1 VSNSRAFA
9 YNPSETA
16 PIGATQYGNLAIQI
30 SGWNPTSGGLKWWN
44 GPDEDLGYVIARS
57 IPAGN
62 HPTPE
67 FNQSQNLTL
76 SSTYKGVDINLSN
89 GDQTASQQFGYQMS
103 VLGNTLVDKN
113 DKVMF
118 SILSTS
124 LEPLTLPQSR
134 FIGVGKTSMNYQGS
148 PYGGY
153 PGNDN
158 KSVGFNAIGEYYF
171 NGGVIATG
179 LPTFSSGDIIDIAIN
194 LNSGNKIWIR
204 VNGGYWNNS
213 LSENPITG
221 VCSLT
226 MSGLT
231 SFYPVLCPGYEGT
244 MVIQNTASYSVPNGF
259 NFLGTNINAS
269 VGFYRTNDFTDQS
282 FLGLIYSKLGQSF
295 PNGLSASNW
304 LRTNGYWTSYITP
317 VLSLDAA
324 NWTSGDWVDS
334 VGGKSFTLY
343 NSPSWSSNNGGYFN
357 FDPSFDQY
365 AESSSL
371 PDLSNWTIGVWHYY
385 DSNYPNSG
393 SAPCLVTE
401 VYPGSTGQ
409 INYSLGNNNGDL
421 SIGFFDGGAWRVT
434 DGYSLIPPG
443 FGGANWYYI
452 VGTYDGTTINLYVN
466 NTLYDTTNY
475 TGTPISSQGG
485 IRLMRRWDLGDY
497 WSGRLATVDIYD
509 KALNPGQIDSIWN
522 LTKSRFDL

>member
-9 YNPSETA
+9 YNPSPTA
-16 PIGATQYGNLAIQI
+16 PIGATQYVNLAIQI

-67 FNQSQNLTL
+67 FNQSANLTL

-158 KSVGFNAIGEYYF
+158 KSVGFNAIGDYYF

-179 LPTFSSGDIIDIAIN
+179 LPTFTSGDIIDIVID

-204 VNGGYWNNS
+204 VNGGDWNNS
-213 LSENPITG
+213 PSENPTTG

-324 NWTSGDWVDS
+324 NWTSGAWVDS

-343 NSPSWSSNNGGYFN
+343 NSPSWSSNNGGYFT
-357 FDPSFDQY
+357 FTASSSQY
-365 AESSSL
+365 AQSNTSL
-371 PDLSNWTIGVWHYY
+371 PNLSNWTMEVWHYY
-385 DSNYPNSG
+385 TG
-393 SAPCLVTE
+393 TETGGAPCILTE
-401 VYPGSTGQ
+401 LYPGSVGR
-409 INYSLGNNNGDL
+409 INYSLGNNNGGF
-421 SIGFFDGGAWRVT
+421 SSGFFDGGWRVT
-434 DGYSLIPPG
+434 DGYSLTPN
-443 FGGANWYYI
+443 NWYHI
-452 VGTYDGTTINLYVN
+452 VGTYDATTLNLYVN
-466 NTLYDTTNY
+466 NVLVDTEYY
-475 TGTPISSQGG
+475 TENPVSSQGG
-485 IRLMRRWDLGDY
+485 IRLMTRWDLPDY
-497 WSGRLATVDIYD
+497 WGGRLATVDIYD
-509 KALNPGQIDSIWN
+509 KALSNSQVTSKWN
-522 LTKSRFDL
+522 LTKSRFGL

>member
-16 PIGATQYGNLAIQI
+16 PIGATQYVNLAIQS
-30 SGWNPTSGGLKWWN
+30 SGWSPTSGGLKWWN

-67 FNQSQNLTL
+67 FNQSSNLTL
-76 SSTYKGVDINLSN
+76 SSTYKGVDIVLNN
-89 GDQTASQQFGYQMS
+89 GDRTASQIFGYQMS
-103 VLGNTLVDKN
+103 VLGNTLVDKS

-118 SILSTS
+118 SVLSTAI
-124 LEPLTLPQSR
+124 EPSTLPQSR

-148 PYGGY
+148 PYDGY

-171 NGGVIATG
+171 NGVVIATG
-179 LPTFSSGDIIDIAIN
+179 LPTFTSGDIIDIAIN

-204 VNGGYWNNS
+204 VNGGDWNNS

-269 VGFYRTNDFTDQS
+269 VGFYRTNVFTDQS
-282 FLGLIYSKLGQSF
+282 FLGLIHSKLGQSF
-295 PNGLSASNW
+295 PNGISASAW

-317 VLSLDAA
+317 ILSLDAA
-324 NWTSGDWVDS
+324 NYTSGNWVDS

-343 NSPSWSSNNGGYFN
+343 NSPSWSSNNGGYFT
-357 FDPSFDQY
+357 FTASSSQY
-365 AESSSL
+365 AQSNTSL
-371 PDLSNWTIGVWHYY
+371 PNLSNWTMEVWHYY
-385 DSNYPNSG
+385 TGSNVG
-393 SAPCLVTE
+393 GAPCILTE
-401 VYPGSTGQ
+401 VYPGSVGQ
-409 INYSLGNNNGDL
+409 INYSLGDNNGGF
-421 SIGFFDGGAWRVT
+421 SSGFFDGGWRVT
-434 DGYSLIPPG
+434 DGYSLTPN
-443 FGGANWYYI
+443 NWYHI
-452 VGTYDGTTINLYVN
+452 VGTYDGTTLNLYVN
-466 NTLYDTTNY
+466 NVLVDTTNY
-475 TGTPISSQGG
+475 TGNPVSSQGG
-485 IRLMRRWDLGDY
+485 IRLMTRWDLPDY
-497 WSGRLATVDIYD
+497 WGGRLATVDIYD
-509 KALNPGQIDSIWN
+509 KALSNSQVTSKWN
-522 LTKSRFDL
+522 LTKSRFGL

>member
-1 VSNSRAFA
+1 MSNSRAFA

-16 PIGATQYGNLAIQI
+16 PIGATQYVNLAIQS
-30 SGWNPTSGGLKWWN
+30 SGWNTTSGGLKWWN

-67 FNQSQNLTL
+67 FNQSANLTL
-76 SSTYKGVDINLSN
+76 SSTYKGVDIALSN
-89 GDQTASQQFGYQMS
+89 SDQTAAQIFGYQMS
-103 VLGNTLVDKN
+103 VLSNTLVDKN

-148 PYGGY
+148 PYGGF

-171 NGGVIATG
+171 NGSVQATG
-179 LPTFSSGDIIDIAIN
+179 LPTFSSADIIDVAID

-204 VNGGYWNNS
+204 VNGGNWNNS

-226 MSGLT
+226 MSGLS

-259 NFLGTNINAS
+259 NFLGTNINAA

-295 PNGLSASNW
+295 PNGLSASAW
-304 LRTNGYWTSYITP
+304 LRTNGYWTSYVSP

-324 NWTSGDWVDS
+324 NYTSGAWVDS

-343 NSPSWSSNNGGYFN
+343 NSPSWSSNNGGYFT
-357 FDPSFDQY
+357 FTASSSQY
-365 AESSSL
+365 AQSNTSL
-371 PDLSNWTIGVWHYY
+371 PNLSNWTMEVWHYY
-385 DSNYPNSG
+385 TGSNTGGN
-393 SAPCLVTE
+393 PCILTE
-401 VYPGSTGQ
+401 VYPGSVGQ
-409 INYSLGNNNGDL
+409 INYSLGDNNGGF
-421 SIGFFDGGAWRVT
+421 SSGFFDGGWRVT
-434 DGYSLIPPG
+434 DGHSLTPN
-443 FGGANWYYI
+443 NWYHI
-452 VGTYDGTTINLYVN
+452 VGTYDGTTLNLYVN
-466 NTLYDTTNY
+466 NVLVDTTNY
-475 TGTPISSQGG
+475 TGNPVSSQGG
-485 IRLMRRWDLGDY
+485 IRLMTRWDLPDY
-497 WSGRLATVDIYD
+497 WGGRLATVDIYD
-509 KALNPGQIDSIWN
+509 KALSNSQVTSKWN
-522 LTKSRFDL
+522 LTKSRFGL